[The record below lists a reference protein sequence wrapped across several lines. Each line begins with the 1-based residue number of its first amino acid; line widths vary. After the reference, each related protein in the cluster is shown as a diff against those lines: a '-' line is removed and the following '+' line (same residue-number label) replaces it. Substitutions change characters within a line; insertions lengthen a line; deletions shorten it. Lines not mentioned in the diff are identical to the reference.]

1 LEVDLVEEAFMDR
14 DRSRNPEEDD
24 SPPSKADFARAR
36 LKIIARY
43 ASIGFAPAMSVA
55 ALIVGV
61 IALSN
66 TQSRTDRT
74 ESEELTSRIDSLNKN
89 LSDTRNE
96 LESLKFASSREKTVR
111 GEERRKLDE
120 QDAKIIQNVTR
131 LQVKLKVSPT
141 LEEQLRTL
149 ASAPVAVP
157 VPAGA
162 ASSTPAVVPAS
173 PATGNMQA
181 VTSAQAPGKKPVAA
195 TPKPKATDNTAEQ
208 VKALREAIEKFN
220 KQ

>member
-1 LEVDLVEEAFMDR
+1 MDR
-14 DRSRNPEEDD
+14 DSSRDAEESD
-24 SPPSKADFARAR
+24 SPKADLARAR
-36 LKIIARY
+36 LKVIARY
-43 ASIGFAPAMSVA
+43 AMIGFAPVVSVA

-61 IALSN
+61 IALSG
-66 TQSRTDRT
+66 TQSQTDRT
-74 ESEELTSRIDSLNKN
+74 KSDELTSRIDSLSKN

-96 LESLKFASSREKTVR
+96 LESLKFTSSREKATR

-120 QDAKIIQNVTR
+120 QDAKIIQSVTR

-141 LEEQLRTL
+141 LEEQLRVP

-157 VPAGA
+157 VPVGA
-162 ASSTPAVVPAS
+162 ASAPAVVPVS
-173 PATGNMQA
+173 PATNKIQA
-181 VTSAQAPGKKPVAA
+181 VTSAQAPARKPVNAS
-195 TPKPKATDNTAEQ
+195 PKPKATDNAAEQ

>member
-1 LEVDLVEEAFMDR
+1 MDR
-14 DRSRNPEEDD
+14 DRSRDAEEDD
-24 SPPSKADFARAR
+24 TPPSRANLARAR

-43 ASIGFAPAMSVA
+43 ALIGFAPAMSVA

-74 ESEELTSRIDSLNKN
+74 KSEELTSRIESLNKN

-96 LESLKFASSREKTVR
+96 LESLKFTLSRERSMR

-120 QDAKIIQNVTR
+120 QDAKIIQSVTR
-131 LQVKLKVSPT
+131 LQAKLKVSPT
-141 LEEQLRTL
+141 LEEQLRPP

-157 VPAGA
+157 ATVGA
-162 ASSTPAVVPAS
+162 ASAPAVVPVS
-173 PATGNMQA
+173 PAANEIQA
-181 VTSAQAPGKKPVAA
+181 TTSAQAPARKPVAA
-195 TPKPKATDNTAEQ
+195 TPKPKATDNTSEQ